1 MTETRLDSLAQRAYL
16 LPMTKTA
23 EINQFAGLAELVK
36 QVQAGDEIVLTN
48 GHKPVAKIVSAIGI
62 MEEMESSGWPPTKK
76 FTKKDE
82 EALLR
87 EIHEDI
93 KKHRGA

>member
-16 LPMTKTA
+16 LPMIKTA

-48 GHKPVAKIVSAIGI
+48 GHKPVAKIISAIGI
-62 MEEMESSGWPPTKK
+62 MEEWNPLVGRLQRVHQK
-76 FTKKDE
+76 
-82 EALLR
+82 R
-87 EIHEDI
+87 R
-93 KKHRGA
+93 RGFAPGNS